1 MSKQFFKE
9 PLVHFLLVGFGLFVI
24 FNWVSPT
31 GNEDNDKRIVVN
43 RDNLI
48 TYMQHKTKVYESA
61 KAVDIFND
69 LTVSKRNQLIDQYV
83 REEALYRE
91 AKSLKLDRSD
101 YTIRQRL
108 IRQLEFIN
116 EGFIATNID
125 ITDDDLLRYL
135 TENKQRYLVDQKIT
149 FTHIFFSADKHQG
162 KELNSAHLKLNELN
176 RSKVSFHQA
185 LPHGDRFL
193 YNRNY
198 VEKNAATIASHFG
211 DDFQQQVFSTGAND
225 MQWQGPF
232 SSPFGSHLVLVI
244 KLTDSFLPP
253 LDDIRPQVERDAIQ
267 DEIRLELEKINRAI
281 IDTYSIDIIDFS

>member
-1 MSKQFFKE
+1 M
-9 PLVHFLLVGFGLFVI
+9 GFGLFVI

-116 EGFIATNID
+116 EGFI
-125 ITDDDLLRYL
+125 
-135 TENKQRYLVDQKIT
+135 
-149 FTHIFFSADKHQG
+149 
-162 KELNSAHLKLNELN
+162 
-176 RSKVSFHQA
+176 
-185 LPHGDRFL
+185 P
-193 YNRNY
+193 
-198 VEKNAATIASHFG
+198 
-211 DDFQQQVFSTGAND
+211 
-225 MQWQGPF
+225 
-232 SSPFGSHLVLVI
+232 
-244 KLTDSFLPP
+244 LTDNNLQI
-253 LDDIRPQVERDAIQ
+253 LLWIKRVQVQ
-267 DEIRLELEKINRAI
+267 LNMC
-281 IDTYSIDIIDFS
+281 TTVG